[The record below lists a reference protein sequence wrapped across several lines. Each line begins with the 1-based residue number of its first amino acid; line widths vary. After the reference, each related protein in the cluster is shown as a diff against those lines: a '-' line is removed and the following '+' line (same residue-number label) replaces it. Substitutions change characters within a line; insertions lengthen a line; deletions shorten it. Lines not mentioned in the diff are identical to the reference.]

1 VSGHVS
7 SNPVRLPSASQEPTR
22 RRLTDRQADTV
33 QKLVDAVVVEVRQQG
48 YDGTTVRGVARRA
61 GVASATAYTYFASK
75 DHLFAEVW
83 WRRLRA
89 LPRAADAAATIRD
102 ICLLVAD
109 EPELSAACTTAMLAG
124 DPDVAHLRLRVGG
137 EIRARLTEALGPK
150 ASDTAVHALEFAL
163 SGALLQAGMG
173 HLDYADLATE
183 LGDVAAL
190 VLRARR

>member
-1 VSGHVS
+1 VS
-7 SNPVRLPSASQEPTR
+7 SNRAAAGGASVVSTEPTR

-33 QKLVDAVVVEVRQQG
+33 QRLVDAVVSEVRRHG
-48 YDGTTVRGVARRA
+48 YEATTVRGVARRA
-61 GVASATAYTYFASK
+61 GVAPATAYTYFASK

-89 LPRAADAAATIRD
+89 LPHATDPTTVIRD

-124 DPDVAHLRLRVGG
+124 DPDVAHLRERVGL
-137 EIRARLTEALGPK
+137 EIRVRLSDALGPK
-150 ASDTAVHALEFAL
+150 ANPVALRALEYAL

-173 HLDYADLATE
+173 HLDYADLATD
-183 LGDVAAL
+183 LGDVTAL
-190 VLRARR
+190 VLRGRR

>member
-1 VSGHVS
+1 MSGHVS
-7 SNPVRLPSASQEPTR
+7 SNALSTEPTR

-33 QKLVDAVVVEVRQQG
+33 QKLVDAVVTEVRQQG

-61 GVASATAYTYFASK
+61 GVAPATAYTYFGSK

-89 LPRAADAAATIRD
+89 LPHATDATAAIRD

-124 DPDVAHLRLRVGG
+124 DPDVAHLRERVGG

-150 ASDTAVHALEFAL
+150 VSPTAVHALEFAL

>member
-1 VSGHVS
+1 MS
-7 SNPVRLPSASQEPTR
+7 SNAARVAPASTSREPTR

-33 QKLVDAVVVEVRQQG
+33 QKLVDAVVVEVRQVG
-48 YDGTTVRGVARRA
+48 YEGTTVRGVAKRA
-61 GVASATAYTYFASK
+61 GVAPATAYTYFASK

-89 LPRAADAAATIRD
+89 LPGSKDATTTIRD

-124 DPDVAHLRLRVGG
+124 DPDVAHLRERVGG
-137 EIRARLTEALGPK
+137 EIRLRLTDALGPK
-150 ASDTAVHALEFAL
+150 ASPTAIHALEFAL

-183 LGDVAAL
+183 LGEVAAL
-190 VLRARR
+190 VLRTRR

>member
-1 VSGHVS
+1 MS
-7 SNPVRLPSASQEPTR
+7 SNVARVVSTEPTR

-33 QKLVDAVVVEVRQQG
+33 QKLVDAVVGEVRQHG
-48 YDGTTVRGVARRA
+48 YEGTTVRGVAKRA
-61 GVASATAYTYFASK
+61 GVAPATAYTYFASK

-89 LPRAADAAATIRD
+89 LRRATDAAGAIRD
-102 ICLLVAD
+102 ICLLVAG

-124 DPDVAHLRLRVGG
+124 DPDVAHLRDRIGR
-137 EIRARLTEALGPK
+137 EIRLRLADALGPK
-150 ASDTAVHALEFAL
+150 ANPIALHALEYAL

-173 HLDYADLATE
+173 HLDYADLAAD

-190 VLRARR
+190 VLRARK

>member
-1 VSGHVS
+1 VS
-7 SNPVRLPSASQEPTR
+7 SNPARLPAASQEPTR

-33 QKLVDAVVVEVRQQG
+33 QKLVDAVVVEVREQG

-61 GVASATAYTYFASK
+61 GVAPATAYTYFASK

-89 LPRAADAAATIRD
+89 LPQSTDATATIRD

-137 EIRARLTEALGPK
+137 EIHARLIEALGPK

>member
-1 VSGHVS
+1 MSGHVS
-7 SNPVRLPSASQEPTR
+7 SNALSTEPTR

-33 QKLVDAVVVEVRQQG
+33 QKLVDAVVVEVREQG

-61 GVASATAYTYFASK
+61 GVAPATAYTYFASK

-83 WRRLRA
+83 WRRLWA
-89 LPRAADAAATIRD
+89 LPHAADATATIRD

-124 DPDVAHLRLRVGG
+124 DPDVAHLRERVGG
-137 EIRARLTEALGPK
+137 EIRARLTEALGAK
-150 ASDTAVHALEFAL
+150 ASPTAVHALEFAL

-183 LGDVAAL
+183 LGEVAAL

>member
-1 VSGHVS
+1 MS
-7 SNPVRLPSASQEPTR
+7 SNPVRLPPEAREPTR

-33 QKLVDAVVVEVRQQG
+33 QKLVDAVVVEVREQG
-48 YDGTTVRGVARRA
+48 YEGTTVRGVARRA
-61 GVASATAYTYFASK
+61 GVAPATAYTYFASK

-89 LPRAADAAATIRD
+89 LPRADDAITTIRD

-124 DPDVAHLRLRVGG
+124 DPDVAHLRERVGG
-137 EIRARLTEALGPK
+137 EIRVRLTEALGPK
-150 ASDTAVHALEFAL
+150 ASPTAVHALEFAL

-173 HLDYADLATE
+173 HLQYADLASE
-183 LGDVAAL
+183 LGDVATL
-190 VLRARR
+190 VLRAKR